1 MVFTFS
7 NNGVSSW
14 FVCESWGSVFRASV
28 ASVASVVGL
37 YDALLILRC

>member
-14 FVCESWGSVFRASV
+14 FVCGSWGSVFR